1 MKLRDS
7 PNSYRQIFKATS
19 IFGGVQVFNI
29 LINII
34 RSKFIAVLLGPEG
47 MGIVG
52 LLNDTINLIRG
63 LTACGLGTSAV
74 KNVAIA
80 HASGDEQRIG
90 EVVAVIRKWVW
101 VTGLLGFIVALGLS
115 PWLSQ
120 LAFGNGNYTLA
131 FALLSVTLL
140 LSQISVGQGVI
151 LQGMRQIRYLAQAGL
166 TGSALGLITS
176 IPLYY
181 YFGRKGIVPA
191 IIVTSLTTL
200 ILTWYFAQKVKIKRV
215 AVSLEKTIVEGK
227 SMLSLG
233 FMLTLSGLIT
243 LGVSYLVRI
252 FISKKGGLADVGLY
266 NAGFAIINSYVG
278 LIFTAM
284 ATDYYPRLSGVAHD
298 NVKAAK
304 EINQQA
310 EIALLIIAP
319 ILCVFLVYINWAVI
333 LLYSNKFTAVN
344 AMIHWAALGMFFKAA
359 SWAVGFLLLAKG
371 ASKVFFWNE
380 LISNIYLLGLNLLGY
395 YYYGLT
401 GLGVS
406 FMIAY
411 FIYLVQLIILTKR
424 LYNFQFHAGFLRLFA
439 IQFSLA
445 LACFVII
452 KFTNTLQTYIFGS
465 IVIIASTWYSIYE
478 IDKRIGLQG
487 IFTGLKHRFTK

>member
-1 MKLRDS
+1 MQDS
-7 PNSYRQIFKATS
+7 RNSYRQIFKATS

-34 RSKFIAVLLGPEG
+34 RSKFIAILLGPVG
-47 MGIVG
+47 IGIVG

-63 LTACGLGTSAV
+63 LTAFGLATSAV
-74 KNVAIA
+74 KNVAVA
-80 HASGDEQRIG
+80 NASGDEQRIG

-101 VTGLLGFIVALGLS
+101 VTGLLGFIVALCLS

-120 LAFGNGNYTLA
+120 LAFSNGNYTLA
-131 FALLSVTLL
+131 FALISITLL
-140 LSQISVGQGVI
+140 LSQISAGQAVI
-151 LQGMRQIRYLAQAGL
+151 LQGMRQIRYLARAGL
-166 TGSALGLITS
+166 IGSASGLVTS
-176 IPLYY
+176 LPLYY
-181 YFGRKGIVPA
+181 YFGKNGIAPA
-191 IIVTSLTTL
+191 IIVTAFTTL
-200 ILTWYFAQKVKIKRV
+200 LLTWYFAQKVKVKKV
-215 AVSLEKTIVEGK
+215 TVSLEKTITEGK

-233 FMLTLSGLIT
+233 FMLTISGMIT

-298 NVKAAK
+298 NVKAAN

-333 LLYSNKFTAVN
+333 LLYSNKFIPVN

-359 SWAVGFLLLAKG
+359 SWAIGFLLLAKG
-371 ASKVFFWNE
+371 ASRVFFWNE
-380 LISNIYLLGLNLLGY
+380 LIGNIYLLGLNLLGY

-411 FIYLVQLIILTKR
+411 FIYLVQLIILTKK
-424 LYNFQFHAGFLRLFA
+424 LYNFRFHAGFLRLFA

-445 LACFVII
+445 LTCFITI
-452 KFTNTLQTYIFGS
+452 KVTNGLQTYIFGS
-465 IVIIASTWYSIYE
+465 FVIIASTGYSIKE

-487 IFTGLKHRFTK
+487 LFTGLKNRFTK